1 MVVYTLQSLEDGC
14 TAWGPTR
21 FGGMWSATN
30 CHVVMG
36 QVSSADTLRDLSD
49 LSPTVRVED
58 PREARNARGER
69 LDPVVRYERA
79 LTTDEIAAIPPLCG
93 VAFWGR
99 RPMRLQMPHVASPSS
114 EVRAEA
120 LFSKAAW
127 LRWVSEHQTAAGG
140 TTDGEH

>member
-1 MVVYTLQSLEDGC
+1 VVVYALQSLEDGLA
-14 TAWGPTR
+14 TWGSTR

-58 PREARNARGER
+58 AREGRNARGER
-69 LDPVVRYERA
+69 LDPVLRYERA
-79 LTTDEIAAIPPLCG
+79 LTTDEIAAIPKLSG
-93 VAFWGR
+93 VAFCGR
-99 RPMRLQMPHVASPSS
+99 RPMRLEMPHVASPQS

-120 LFSKAAW
+120 LASKAAW
-127 LRWVSEHQTAAGG
+127 LRWVTEHQTTGG
-140 TTDGEH
+140 AIDG

>member
-1 MVVYTLQSLEDGC
+1 
-14 TAWGPTR
+14 
-21 FGGMWSATN
+21 MWSATN

-79 LTTDEIAAIPPLCG
+79 LTTDEIAAIPPLSG
-93 VAFWGR
+93 IAFCGR
-99 RPMRLQMPHVASPSS
+99 RPMRLDMPHVASPQS
-114 EVRAEA
+114 EVRAQA

-127 LRWVSEHQTAAGG
+127 LRWATDHQIPGG
-140 TTDGEH
+140 MTDEPG